1 VHKGNNRPCRSGSF
15 RERTL
20 RSRKGTSFENLTQA
34 ELKAFI
40 TEINDRP
47 RKILGWATL
56 AEIFQELCSQ

>member
-1 VHKGNNRPCRSGSF
+1 
-15 RERTL
+15 L

-34 ELKAFI
+34 EIKEFI

-47 RKILGWATL
+47 RKILGWPTL